1 MVGLKLRFVPEN
13 SRKRSIA
20 KIVGL
25 IALAGLLSGCSE
37 LPKDALVDAVTYRA
51 CLVNDGVATKPG
63 LNDSSLYSLNQAVV
77 TFGIKKTVSE
87 TNPSKFEAVVGK
99 LLKSK
104 CNLIAAVGSRFTD
117 FMVPLASANPET
129 HFLFITEGSDRSL
142 LKADLQNLASYR
154 VDVYEAGLLAGYVA
168 ASISENR
175 QLSTVCGNSVNASY
189 LAGVRAGSEAFDL
202 ERETSTTVNGG
213 NAAFSDVL
221 LPYGCRDEIPLGTDY
236 RTAFKL
242 VGYGRDLFFDKELE
256 LAKPYV
262 AATLIPQAGSRLLEI
277 IAADLESEYI
287 GGTLGSTVA
296 TYGNGGLVISD
307 EHNLPLPNGELEKLR
322 ALAEEYE
329 TSFK

>member
-1 MVGLKLRFVPEN
+1 MVGLKLGSVPEK
-13 SRKRSIA
+13 SRKSSIA
-20 KIVGL
+20 KIIGL
-25 IALAGLLSGCSE
+25 IALGGLLSGCAE
-37 LPKDALVDAVTYRA
+37 LPKDAPIDAVTYRA
-51 CLVNDGVATKPG
+51 CLVTDGEATKPG

-77 TFGIKKTVSE
+77 TFGIKKTVNE

-99 LLKSK
+99 LLKAK
-104 CNLIAAVGSRFTD
+104 CNLVAAIGSRFAD
-117 FMVPLASANPET
+117 FMVPLANANPET

-168 ASISENR
+168 ASISENS
-175 QLSTVCGNSVNASY
+175 QLSTLCGNSVNASY
-189 LAGVRAGSEAFDL
+189 LAGVRAGAVAFDV
-202 ERETSTTVNGG
+202 EQETSTTVNAG
-213 NAAFSDVL
+213 AEAFSDVL

-236 RTAFKL
+236 RTPFKL
-242 VGYGRDLFFDKELE
+242 VGYGRDLYYEPELE
-256 LAKPYV
+256 LAKPFV
-262 AATLIPQAGSRLLEI
+262 AATIIPQAGARLLEI

-307 EHNLPLPNGELEKLR
+307 EHALPLTSGELEKLR

>member
-1 MVGLKLRFVPEN
+1 MPEK
-13 SRKRSIA
+13 SRKSSKA

-25 IALAGLLSGCSE
+25 IALAGLFSGCSE
-37 LPKDALVDAVTYRA
+37 LPKDAPVDEVSYRA
-51 CLVNDGVATKPG
+51 CLVTDGDATKPG

-87 TNPSKFEAVVGK
+87 TNPSKFEANVGK
-99 LLKSK
+99 FLNAK
-104 CNLIAAVGSRFTD
+104 CNLVAVVGSHVTD
-117 FMVPLASANPET
+117 FMVPMANANPET

-142 LKADLQNLASYR
+142 LNADLQNLASYR

-189 LAGVRAGSEAFDL
+189 LSGVRAGSEAFDL
-202 ERETSTTVNGG
+202 EQETITTLNAGT
-213 NAAFSDVL
+213 AAFSDVL
-221 LPYGCRDEIPLGTDY
+221 IPYGCRDAIPLGTDY
-236 RTAFKL
+236 RTPFKL
-242 VGYGRDLFFDKELE
+242 VGYGRDLFFDNELE
-256 LAKPYV
+256 LAKPFV
-262 AATLIPQAGSRLLEI
+262 AATIIPQAGSRLFEI

-307 EHNLPLPNGELEKLR
+307 EHNLQLPNGELEKLR